1 MNTQSI
7 TTGLTVLLFLY
18 LRWYVKFYI
27 VAIIFNGNS
36 ASMMSC
42 KFAIVQC
49 LIVANLFCNVQSKLS
64 EVRYHFILMSVSNC
78 AFKGRKQK
86 KHTSLKQIF
95 IMYVCDKKND

>member
-49 LIVANLFCNVQSKLS
+49 LIVANLFA
-64 EVRYHFILMSVSNC
+64 MSN
-78 AFKGRKQK
+78 
-86 KHTSLKQIF
+86 L
-95 IMYVCDKKND
+95 N